1 MQNFKKNTKTL
12 KNFSSA
18 TCGKLADSC
27 KQLSSQ
33 VLIALLSSINSQFSN
48 H

>member
-1 MQNFKKNTKTL
+1 MQNFKKKHQNPE
-12 KNFSSA
+12 NFSSA